1 MSDKKYFSSL
11 YVFVHVLLRIKS
23 EAHHKIIISIHVG
36 LVVHIAVYTETRPGI
51 GSDQY
56 SVSADTLSLG
66 IGIGIGREGKKGI
79 GTSLALS

>member
-11 YVFVHVLLRIKS
+11 YVFVHVLLRNKS
-23 EAHHKIIISIHVG
+23 EAHHKIIISIHIG

-51 GSDQY
+51 GS
-56 SVSADTLSLG
+56 VLS
-66 IGIGIGREGKKGI
+66 IGRYPEPRYRNWYQAGRKKGI